1 MDILHQLLRVAIK
14 EAHLKSGRFSNP
26 TVFVIMGV
34 YDSIW
39 HSLVAPTVRNLIN
52 KYEVKSK
59 EGEVAEGMD
68 NISSATNKED
78 FMQKVQAEKE
88 RRDGEAKKE

>member
-14 EAHLKSGRFSNP
+14 QALLKSGRFSNP
-26 TVFVIMGV
+26 TVFVIMAV

-52 KYEVKSK
+52 KYEVKNK

-88 RRDGEAKKE
+88 KRDGETKKE